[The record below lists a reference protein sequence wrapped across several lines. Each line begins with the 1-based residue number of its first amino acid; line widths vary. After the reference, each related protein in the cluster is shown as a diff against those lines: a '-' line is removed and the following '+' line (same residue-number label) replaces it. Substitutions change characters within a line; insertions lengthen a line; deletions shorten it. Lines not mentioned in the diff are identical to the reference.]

1 MEDRQMHG
9 SSSSSSSSAGRPR
22 RGAPN
27 GGAAAAAA
35 ADVDADDAAI
45 AEPGDGRS
53 DTGSEDNI
61 SVDSYISEGFDGSDE
76 DELSESEDD
85 DDDASASSFGWY
97 DSEDEDDQSG
107 LLKIMV
113 NSFGEAAELLE
124 ESGGVPPIDR
134 LGVFTPT
141 DDETDA
147 RVVRRFVAALGRE
160 GGRAVRRIEFRDVDW
175 TGMPEEDVTRLF
187 GKVLPFHPTLEAV
200 AGDLPT
206 PCVTLL
212 ASSIRTENRSPLT
225 KLDLRGGTFDRSCAQ
240 AIADMIRRNAP
251 ITTLHIYP
259 SPRRGLEA
267 VYCKLICQAV
277 RHNTNLRVLNLGVK
291 ETFADTVDQVA
302 SSSTLREL
310 VVSAEDLSDECVASI
325 ATQLRTNT
333 AMQLIFLCKATKA
346 LPGHQSHP
354 FRPIMETLETYNFTL
369 QNATWHWEDPQQDAL
384 RGTDHNFLVS
394 VMGRN
399 TRIHRALEQ
408 LPGYHVAPTI
418 LWPRVLG
425 MVSPLPTL
433 LYRFL
438 RKGDVNTLCSLLERD
453 GSATGQKKRGR
464 AIDHGDGGSK

>member
-1 MEDRQMHG
+1 MEDREMHG
-9 SSSSSSSSAGRPR
+9 SSSSAGPPR
-22 RGAPN
+22 RDAPN
-27 GGAAAAAA
+27 GGATAAA

-61 SVDSYISEGFDGSDE
+61 SLHSYSSEGFDGSDDDEE
-76 DELSESEDD
+76 DELSESEEDD
-85 DDDASASSFGWY
+85 DDDDASSFGWY

-113 NSFGEAAELLE
+113 SSFEEAAELLE
-124 ESGGVPPIDR
+124 ESGGAPIDR
-134 LGVFTPT
+134 LGVFSPT

-160 GGRAVRRIEFRDVDW
+160 GGRALRRVEFRDVDW

-200 AGDLPT
+200 AGDLPA

-240 AIADMIRRNAP
+240 AIADMIRRDAP

-333 AMQLIFLCKATKA
+333 TMQLIFLCKAAKA
-346 LPGHQSHP
+346 LPGHRSRP

-369 QNATWHWEDPQQDAL
+369 QNATWNWEDPQQDAL
-384 RGTDHNFLVS
+384 RGNDHNFLVN

-399 TRIHRALEQ
+399 KRIHRALEQ
-408 LPGYHVAPTI
+408 LQGYHVAPVI

-438 RKGDVNTLCSLLERD
+438 RKGDVNTLSSLLERD

-464 AIDHGDGGSK
+464 AIDPDDIASK